1 MDKMMG
7 GTYMMGDVLDD
18 ADQRIIG
25 VIATIGFTV
34 YIVARQ
40 LIKKCKMEDAP
51 LRQLNERYVRG
62 EINDEEYNQK
72 NSFLTNR
79 FRS

>member
-7 GTYMMGDVLDD
+7 GRYMMGTCLMMLIS
-18 ADQRIIG
+18 IIV
-25 VIATIGFTV
+25 VIAAIGFTV
-34 YIVARQ
+34 YIVVRQ
-40 LIKKCKMEDAP
+40 LIKKCKVEDAP

-72 NSFLTNR
+72 YSFLTNR

>member
-1 MDKMMG
+1 MDWMMDGTDMMG
-7 GTYMMGDVLDD
+7 MCLIMLVG
-18 ADQRIIG
+18 II
-25 VIATIGFTV
+25 VIIAVTGYTV

-40 LIKKCKMEDAP
+40 LIKKCKVEDAP

-72 NSFLTNR
+72 YSFLTNR